1 MERIPVWIDT
11 DCGVDDAMA
20 LLCAFR
26 LPELDIVGLS
36 ATAGNVTLENTY
48 RNTRDVAALAG
59 RKDIPVYK
67 GAEKPWIV
75 DLRTAEYVHGEDG
88 LGGAP
93 IVRSDAPETAEH
105 AWDALYR
112 KAKELNGEL
121 RVVAVGPLTDIANT
135 IIKYPDFPEYVKE
148 LCIMGGVVAGPGNT
162 NMTAEFN
169 IMGDPHAAAC
179 VFKSGIHIVMFGLDV
194 TLQAHLTK
202 EEVDVISSTE
212 NDVCR
217 LIREATKKTLALYK
231 SLGLGEI
238 MCMHD
243 SCPVLYLA
251 HPEFFSGRECC
262 VRVETGGV
270 HTMGKTVSD
279 LYSDAKFGGR
289 NTLAM
294 LKADRE
300 AIVKLVTSIFRS
312 Y

>member
-20 LLCAFR
+20 LLCAFK

-36 ATAGNVTLENTY
+36 ATAGNATVENTY
-48 RNTRDVAALAG
+48 RNTRDIAALAG
-59 RKDIPVYK
+59 RKDVPVYK

-75 DLRTAEYVHGEDG
+75 NLRTAEYVHGEDG
-88 LGGAP
+88 LGGAA
-93 IVRSDAPETAEH
+93 IAHSDAPETSEH

-121 RVVAVGPLTDIANT
+121 RIVAVGPLTDIANT

-148 LCIMGGVVAGPGNT
+148 LCIMGGVLAGPGNT

-179 VFKSGIHIVMFGLDV
+179 VFKSGIHVVMFGLDV

-202 EEVDVISSTE
+202 EEVDVISNTD

-217 LIREATKKTLALYK
+217 LINEATKKTLALYK

-251 HPEFFSGRECC
+251 HPELFRGRECC
-262 VRVETGGV
+262 VHVETGGE
-270 HTMGKTVSD
+270 HTFGKTVSD
-279 LYSDAKFGGR
+279 LYSDAKFGDK

-294 LKADRE
+294 LTVDRE
-300 AIVKLVTSIFRS
+300 AVVKLVTSIYQS

>member
-11 DCGVDDAMA
+11 DCGVDDALA

-26 LPELDIVGLS
+26 LPELEIVGLS

-48 RNTRDVAALAG
+48 RNTRDIAALAG

-67 GAEKPWIV
+67 GAEKPWIAAP
-75 DLRTAEYVHGEDG
+75 RTSEYVHGTDG
-88 LGGAP
+88 LGGAK
-93 IVRSDAPETAEH
+93 IAHSDAPETEGH
-105 AWDALYR
+105 AWDALYS

-121 RVVAVGPLTDIANT
+121 RIVAVGPLTDIANT
-135 IIKYPDFPEYVKE
+135 IIKYPDFPDYVKE
-148 LCIMGGVVAGPGNT
+148 LCIMGGVLAGPGNT

-179 VFKSGIHIVMFGLDV
+179 VFKSGIRIVMFGLDV
-194 TLQAHLTK
+194 TLQAYLTK
-202 EEVDVISSTE
+202 EEVDVISNTG

-217 LIREATKKTLALYK
+217 LIGEATAKTLALYK
-231 SLGLGEI
+231 TLGLGEI

-251 HPEFFSGRECC
+251 HPEFFSGKECC
-262 VRVETGGV
+262 VRVETGGE
-270 HTMGKTVSD
+270 HGFGKTVSD
-279 LYSDAKFGGR
+279 LYSDAKFGDK

-294 LKADRE
+294 LKVDRE
-300 AIVKLVTSIFRS
+300 AVVKLVTDIYWS

>member
-20 LLCAFR
+20 LLCAFK
-26 LPELDIVGLS
+26 LPELEIVGLS
-36 ATAGNVTLENTY
+36 ASAGNVTLENTL
-48 RNTRDVAALAG
+48 RNTRDIAAMAG

-75 DLRTAEYVHGEDG
+75 ELRTAEYVHGEDG
-88 LGGAP
+88 LGGAH
-93 IVRSDAPETAEH
+93 IARSDAPQPSEH

-135 IIKYPDFPEYVKE
+135 IIKYPDFPDYVKE
-148 LCIMGGVVAGPGNT
+148 LCIMGGVLAGPGNT

-194 TLQAHLTK
+194 TLKTYLTK
-202 EEVDVISSTE
+202 EEVGVISSTD

-217 LIREATKKTLALYK
+217 LIGEATVKTLALFK

-238 MCMHD
+238 MCMND

-251 HPEFFSGRECC
+251 HPELFSGRECC
-262 VRVETGGV
+262 VRVETGGE
-270 HTMGKTVSD
+270 HAFGKTVSD
-279 LYSDAKFGGR
+279 LYSDAKFGDR

-294 LKADRE
+294 LEVDRE
-300 AIVKLVTSIFRS
+300 AVVKLVTSIYQS